1 MEMPGIR
8 HKRTPDSFCY
18 YSDDQRALL
27 LIDDK
32 GDIKSCTPAVAEY
45 FGFNLNAIINQNAPH
60 LFPGFRL
67 ETLFPDFK
75 YSLPSIWS
83 NNGNGNHWAVSHS
96 EEKVV
101 VIPLQFEGRQIYL
114 LEIRVQERFSSQDE
128 NLKKFQEV
136 AELSGDAIAVTSLD
150 GSIEFVNTAFEEL
163 TGYRREEV
171 IGKTHALLASGAHEP
186 DFFHE
191 MWRTLRAGKSFRG
204 QFINRRQDGT
214 IYYEDKIIRPF
225 YNSRKEMTNF
235 IASGRDVSERV
246 QILHRLEHLATH
258 DSLTGLPNRNL
269 FLDRLAQ
276 AEARGSRNQDGFAVV
291 LLDLDHFKAI
301 NDNFGHAVGDVVLQT
316 TAVRIKQ
323 CLREED
329 TVARLGGDEFSLI
342 LSTIAAHQDGTKI
355 IKKIIEK
362 IVALLREPLKI
373 DGQTITLQASI
384 GIAIYPEHGK
394 DGHSLLKY
402 ADCAMYKVKTRGG
415 DNYLI
420 FDEKVEASF
429 TYEIHITRNK

>member
-8 HKRTPDSFCY
+8 HKMTPDFF
-18 YSDDQRALL
+18 YSYNDDQRACLL
-27 LIDDK
+27 LDDK
-32 GDIKSCTPAVAEY
+32 GFIKYCTPATAEY
-45 FGFNLNAIINQNAPH
+45 FGINPDVIINQNATI
-60 LFPGFRL
+60 LFPGFQL
-67 ETLFPDFK
+67 EALFSGIKNISSPDCQNN
-75 YSLPSIWS
+75 
-83 NNGNGNHWAVSHS
+83 NNGDNRVESNC
-96 EEKVV
+96 KDVV
-101 VIPLQFEGRQIYL
+101 VSIPLQLDGRQFFL
-114 LEIRVQERFSSQDE
+114 LEIRTQYRFSSQDE
-128 NLKKFQEV
+128 KLKKFEEV
-136 AELSGDAIAVTSLD
+136 AELNGDAIAVTSLD
-150 GSIEFVNTAFEEL
+150 GLIEFVNTAFEEL
-163 TGYRREEV
+163 TGYRREEI
-171 IGKTHALLASGAHEP
+171 IGKTHALLATGTHEP
-186 DFFHE
+186 DFSQN
-191 MWRTLRAGKSFRG
+191 MWRVLRAGKSFRG

-225 YNSRKEMTNF
+225 YNSQGEITNY

-276 AEARGSRNQDGFAVV
+276 AEARGSRNRDGFAVV

-342 LSTIAAHQDGTKI
+342 LDEIATLRGGTKVV
-355 IKKIIEK
+355 KKMAEK
-362 IVALLREPLKI
+362 IVALLREPLTI
-373 DGQTITLQASI
+373 DGQNISLQASI
-384 GIAIYPEHGK
+384 GIAIYPEHGE

-420 FDEKVEASF
+420 FDGKVETSF
-429 TYEIHITRNK
+429 TYELHKTRN